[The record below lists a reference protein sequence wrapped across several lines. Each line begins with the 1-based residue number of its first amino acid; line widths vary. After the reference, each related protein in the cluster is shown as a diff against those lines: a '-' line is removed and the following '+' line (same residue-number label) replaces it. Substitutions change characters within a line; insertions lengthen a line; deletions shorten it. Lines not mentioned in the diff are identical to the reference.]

1 MANDN
6 KHGSG
11 GFDSDWSIDW
21 SQSDEFDLD
30 EFEDIDSLESQFWA
44 PYEAPRKGKSSGS
57 ANGES
62 RSRRP
67 RTEQEQ
73 RQAAQEVARQKKRR
87 GKHRRRIPGPLAA
100 LIYIVFVIGGSL
112 VMATGGWIAAND
124 VLALNKEPAT
134 AVIELT
140 SSTTVDDVANT
151 LKEEGIIDY
160 PWLFKLFC
168 TVTHAEEKLSYGSS
182 EVNTN
187 MDYRALVSAMST
199 SSATRTTVDVTIPEG
214 YTVDQIFALLVEKG
228 VCESVEE
235 LQEVAAEHDYAF
247 DFLADVPLGDYH
259 RLEGYLFPDTYTF
272 YVGHDPLYAINK
284 LLANFDNQYTTEMRL
299 ETEAMGYTMEEIL
312 TIASMIEKESNGQ
325 DQRNIASVIYNRLA
339 SDVTN
344 GLLQIDATV
353 QYALERGGQ
362 ERKENLT
369 EADLL
374 LDSPYNTYLYAGL
387 PEGPIC
393 NPSLVSIQA
402 ALYPNDT
409 DYYFY
414 LHDGYGESHFF
425 TTAAEFDEAKDL
437 YLSDSYVAEEDDT
450 NYEGFDENAG

>member
-6 KHGSG
+6 KNGSG

-30 EFEDIDSLESQFWA
+30 EFEDIDSLESQYWA
-44 PYEAPRKGKSSGS
+44 PYEAQQKEKGGS
-57 ANGES
+57 TGAEI
-62 RSRRP
+62 RSRQQP
-67 RTEQEQ
+67 TEQDKK
-73 RQAAQEVARQKKRR
+73 RAAEEVTRQKKRR
-87 GKHRRRIPGPLAA
+87 GRNHRRIPTPLAV
-100 LIYIVFVIGGSL
+100 LIYIVFVVGGSL
-112 VMATGGWIAAND
+112 VMATFGWIAAND
-124 VLALNKEPAT
+124 VLALNKEPAE

-140 SSTTVDDVANT
+140 SETTVDDVAST

-160 PWLFKLFC
+160 PWLFKLYC

-182 EVNTN
+182 QVNTD
-187 MDYRALVSAMST
+187 MDYHALVSALST

-228 VCESVEE
+228 VCENVEE
-235 LQEVAAEHDYAF
+235 LQKEAAEHDYAF
-247 DFLADVPLGDYH
+247 DFLKDIPLGDYH

-284 LLANFDNQYTTEMRL
+284 LLVNFDNQYTTEMRQA
-299 ETEAMGYTMEEIL
+299 TEAKGYTMQEML

-325 DQRNIASVIYNRLA
+325 DQRNISSVIFNRLG
-339 SDVTN
+339 SDKTN

-353 QYALERGGQ
+353 QYALERSGQ
-362 ERKENLT
+362 ERKENLSS
-369 EADLL
+369 EELA
-374 LDSPYNTYLYAGL
+374 LDSPYNTYVYAGL

-402 ALYPNDT
+402 ALNPNDT
-409 DYYFY
+409 DYYYY
-414 LHDGYGESHFF
+414 LHDSYGESHFYTNVSDF
-425 TTAAEFDEAKDL
+425 EEGKNT
-437 YLSDSYVAEEDDT
+437 YLSGSYVAEEDDT
-450 NYEGFDENAG
+450 NYEGFDENG